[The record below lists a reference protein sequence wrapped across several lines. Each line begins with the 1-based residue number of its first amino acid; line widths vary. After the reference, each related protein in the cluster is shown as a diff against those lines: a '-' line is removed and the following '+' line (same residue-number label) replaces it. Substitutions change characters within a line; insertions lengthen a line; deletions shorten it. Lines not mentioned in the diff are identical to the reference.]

1 MANTQQFG
9 FQADA
14 PAQQQGFGFEEDE
27 PTKKP
32 KAAQAQQMPL
42 TEQIESL
49 LAAPG
54 QTLLEAG
61 QTLSRIVQGL
71 PGAQPL
77 ARGIVGALPEPA
89 RRGLAALQVKGDIL
103 PQAPAPVKFGG
114 ALLGGGTA
122 AELGGEA
129 LAPALEAI
137 PGGAAITKLAQRF
150 PRLARTAATTAF
162 GALTSPGQRFRGA
175 ALGAGLGAGAEAVGA
190 APQIAKFGIQK
201 AKALLSPFAAETDA
215 QNILRKLGQNR
226 SLEENSK
233 SMALDIKNKSEEIEK
248 ESDKKFSPVFDKV
261 GEKLIYKDLPKK
273 EPSLIQLLPG
283 TLIKEKKEAP
293 IDLGEYNKLPKSI
306 IREFT
311 PDLKQLHNEF
321 IKKPT
326 FRNAANLRTE
336 LGAESARPGIDVLS
350 RRAKQSVTKARQSL
364 NNDMFSFLNRTDKTG
379 NLADKYQD
387 AVDFHRNEYV
397 PYKSHRQIWK
407 IAKGEVK
414 NPRNITTIFKA
425 PEGEEEGENFTK
437 TAKVLNDLG
446 VDANKKILFN
456 ELGKAKNAKDL
467 INRFKNLD
475 RQRLGSYVT
484 PDLRGSIEGLEAKVG
499 RKEIAQRAAG
509 GLGGAALGSLS
520 GFPIIGTTTGATLG
534 ATVLPRLLRGL
545 GRRAIRPTRGITPV
559 ATQRLPR
566 NLQFLIRS
574 MLAARANQQNR

>member
-1 MANTQQFG
+1 MMSTSQQFG
-9 FQADA
+9 FQADV
-14 PAQQQGFGFEEDE
+14 PTQKSDFGFTPDVKA
-27 PTKKP
+27 KK
-32 KAAQAQQMPL
+32 QIPL
-42 TEQIESL
+42 TDQVESL

-61 QTLSRIVQGL
+61 QTLSRITQGL

-77 ARGIVGALPEPA
+77 ARGIVSALPESV

-103 PQAPAPVKFGG
+103 PQAPAPVKVGG

-129 LAPALEAI
+129 IAPALEAI
-137 PGGAAITKLAQRF
+137 PGGAAITKFAQRF
-150 PRLARTAATTAF
+150 PRLARTAGTSAF

-190 APQIAKFGIQK
+190 APQIAKFGIEK
-201 AKALLSPFAAETDA
+201 AKGLLRPFAAETDA

-226 SLEENSK
+226 NLEENSK
-233 SMALDIKNKSEEIEK
+233 AMASDIKNKSEEIED
-248 ESDKKFSPVFDKV
+248 ESDKNFSPIFDKV
-261 GEKLIYKDLPKK
+261 GGKFIYRDLPKK

-283 TLIKEKKEAP
+283 TLIKEKREVP
-293 IDLGEYNKLPKSI
+293 VDLGEYNKLPKSI

-350 RRAKQSVTKARQSL
+350 RRAKQAVTKARQSL

-379 NLADKYQD
+379 DLAKKYQD
-387 AVDFHRNEYV
+387 AIDFHREEYV
-397 PYKSHRQIWK
+397 PYKSNRQIWK
-407 IAKGEVK
+407 IAKGEVT
-414 NPRNITTIFKA
+414 NPRNITTIFKS

-437 TAKVLNDLG
+437 TSKVLNDLG
-446 VDANKKILFN
+446 TDANKKILFN

-467 INRFKNLD
+467 INRFKKLD
-475 RQRLGSYVT
+475 QQRLGSYVT
-484 PDLRGSIEGLEAKVG
+484 PDLQQSIEGLENKVS

-520 GFPIIGTTTGATLG
+520 GFPIFGTATGATIG
-534 ATVLPRLLRGL
+534 ATTLPRLLKGLARRGISQGTRKGL
-545 GRRAIRPTRGITPV
+545 PAASRSAENLQRISRLLLAIRG
-559 ATQRLPR
+559 
-566 NLQFLIRS
+566 
-574 MLAARANQQNR
+574 QQQ